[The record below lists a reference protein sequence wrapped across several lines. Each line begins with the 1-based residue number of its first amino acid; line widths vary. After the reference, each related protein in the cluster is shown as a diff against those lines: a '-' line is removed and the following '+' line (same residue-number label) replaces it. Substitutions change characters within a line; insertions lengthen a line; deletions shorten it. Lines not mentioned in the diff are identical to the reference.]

1 MERVALIGALIV
13 FLSTIVALLR
23 MLSRSLK
30 SFIRNPRHWGQAPGT
45 PASKSG
51 DGWRRDRRIGLPRL

>member
-13 FLSTIVALLR
+13 FLSIIVALLR

-30 SFIRNPRHWGQAPGT
+30 SFVGNLRH
-45 PASKSG
+45 
-51 DGWRRDRRIGLPRL
+51 